1 MLSTGRTITT
11 ALAAFLAIALAAPAA
26 PASVPTFK
34 GSSADGE
41 VAFFETDE
49 KLVPGDTDG
58 KRDIYQRSFD
68 PLVGESGAYV
78 TREVSTGPAGG
89 NDAYHAQFEAAS
101 SAGDRVF
108 FSTEETLVAADTDR
122 KLDLY
127 ARDLD
132 SGQTA
137 LVSRSSDAC
146 APACG
151 NGAIDA
157 GFAAAEGA
165 GDAAFFVTEESLV
178 AADTDGAVDIYR
190 RNLTTEATTLVS
202 VAGTPCAG
210 SCGAGAHN
218 AVMWG
223 LSADGSAAFF
233 TTAESLVPA
242 DADAVTDVYA
252 RDLTGGA
259 TLLVSQ
265 ADSSCSGC
273 GNTSAV
279 PVFRA
284 SSANGSR
291 AFFLSAEKLV
301 GADVDTAT
309 DVYARD
315 LPGGPTMLVS
325 SGGTEDVTAAFAATD
340 ATGANAF
347 FTTSESLVG
356 VGDTNKA
363 NDVYRWN
370 GGAPSLVTSGTCL
383 QGAGAG
389 CGSTFNAAIG
399 STEVVFTTTE
409 RRVLEDGDSNADV
422 YSQVVGGGPPTL
434 LTNGAAECQPGCG
447 EGSIDAKFSAVAA
460 GGERFFFTTNESLTG
475 GEMDKD
481 TTADIYLHD
490 SSDSSVELV
499 SVPGYCPI
507 PAKSG
512 GCAADFRGASAEG
525 DHVFFNTAERLSLEE
540 NDAEVDIYERAF
552 GPGPGK
558 ETTRLVSVGNSPDL
572 ELGPSTPVL
581 EETLPA
587 SPSTSTT
594 PSIAGQADPETSIKL
609 YREANCT
616 GAVAKT
622 GTAAELSGA
631 GIQVTVAGG
640 STTTFW
646 ATATDIHGDTS
657 ACSNPISYTHEN
669 PAPPGGGGGGS
680 GAGGGTTAGGGD
692 GSGAAV
698 SSPPDSGGAEY
709 VTPKTRITFGPAAK
723 TRERRPVFR
732 FTDSTGQA
740 DTTFSC
746 KLDRKPWKACGSPIR
761 LKGLARGRHVFSVKG
776 KNGAGE
782 WEAQPATRR
791 FKLVASR

>member
-1 MLSTGRTITT
+1 MLSTRRTITT

-34 GSSADGE
+34 GSSTDGE

-58 KRDIYQRSFD
+58 KRDVYERSFD

-78 TREVSTGPAGG
+78 TREVSTGPTGG
-89 NDAYHAQFEAAS
+89 NDAYHAQFEAAGA
-101 SAGDRVF
+101 AGDVIF

-127 ARDLD
+127 ARDLET
-132 SGQTA
+132 GQTA
-137 LVSRSSDAC
+137 LVSQSSDAC

-157 GFAAAEGA
+157 GFAAAEGGGA
-165 GDAAFFVTEESLV
+165 AAFFVTEESLL
-178 AADTDGAVDIYR
+178 AADTDSAVDIYR
-190 RNLTTEATTLVS
+190 RNLLTETTTLVS
-202 VAGTPCAG
+202 VAGAPCTG
-210 SCGAGAHN
+210 SCGNGAHN

-223 LSADGSAAFF
+223 LSADGSTAFF
-233 TTAESLVPA
+233 TTAESLVSA

-265 ADSSCSGC
+265 ADASCAGC

-284 SSANGSR
+284 SSADGSR

-301 GADVDTAT
+301 AADDDAAT

-340 ATGANAF
+340 ATGANTF
-347 FTTSESLVG
+347 FTTSEALAG
-356 VGDTNKA
+356 GDVNGA
-363 NDVYRWN
+363 NDVYRWT
-370 GGAPSLVTSGTCL
+370 GGAPSLITSGTCT

-389 CGSTFNAAIG
+389 CGSTFNAAVG
-399 STEVVFTTTE
+399 STEAIFTTTE
-409 RRVLEDGDSNADV
+409 SLVLPDGDTSADV
-422 YSQVVGGGPPTL
+422 YSQALAGGEPTL
-434 LTNGAAECQPGCG
+434 LTQGDSECAPTCGNGAV
-447 EGSIDAKFSAVAA
+447 DAKFNAVAD
-460 GGERFFFTTNESLTG
+460 GGAKFLFSSNESLLAADG
-475 GEMDKD
+475 D
-481 TTADIYLHD
+481 TTADIYMHD
-490 SSDSSVELV
+490 TSDSSIGLV
-499 SVPGYCPI
+499 SVPGFCPV

-512 GCAADFRGASAEG
+512 GCAADFRGASAAG

-552 GPGPGK
+552 GPGPGE

-594 PSIAGQADPETSIKL
+594 PSIAGQADAETSIKL

-622 GTAAELSGA
+622 GTAAELAGA

-669 PAPPGGGGGGS
+669 PVPPGGGGGGS

-692 GSGAAV
+692 GSGGAV
-698 SSPPDSGGAEY
+698 SSPPDPGGVDY
-709 VTPKTRITFGPAAK
+709 VAPKTRITFGPASK
-723 TRERRPVFR
+723 TRQRRPVFR

-740 DTTFSC
+740 DTTFFC
-746 KLDRKPWKACGSPIR
+746 KLDRKPWKACGSPLR
-761 LKGLARGRHVFSVKG
+761 LKGLSRGRHVFRVKG
-776 KNGAGE
+776 RNGAGD